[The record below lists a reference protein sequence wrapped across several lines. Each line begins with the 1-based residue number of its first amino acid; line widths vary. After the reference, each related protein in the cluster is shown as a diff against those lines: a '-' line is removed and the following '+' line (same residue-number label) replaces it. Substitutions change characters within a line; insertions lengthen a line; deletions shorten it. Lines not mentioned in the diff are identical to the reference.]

1 MRLRLPIIAGWVIM
15 AGRKLVVRQ
24 DGHELILA
32 QADNFDNEVEALRK
46 SIRFQLFLDR
56 RMNQQG
62 RVPVED
68 VERAIEQELKQT

>member
-1 MRLRLPIIAGWVIM
+1 M

>member
-1 MRLRLPIIAGWVIM
+1 MPIIAGWVIM